1 MKNEITIP
9 QNSAERYTF
18 KRLYRETLSHALF
31 AAIKEVIPEKRVII
45 GHSLGDGYYFSC
57 QDGTVITNDECE
69 KIKQKLHSLIED
81 DTKIEAFT
89 LPYREAIELLQ
100 KENLTDAASLVRTN
114 ALQTVEFNRIKNYIM
129 LNMHNTFTSLGIL
142 KAWELRPYGGKGL
155 LLRYPRSEDLT
166 RIGEWKDN
174 PKLFSVFNEYLT
186 NCRIL
191 NLYGIGKL
199 NDIIMS
205 GNIGDFIETSEA
217 LQRRK
222 IIEVADMIVKRG
234 TVKCVFVAGP
244 SSSNKTTFAKRLVLN
259 LKSYGYDPIRLSLD
273 DYYFTKDLVPKDE
286 NGEPDLECIE
296 AIDTALFKEHIGLLL
311 SGKEVHL
318 PNFEFNVG
326 GTGRR
331 TFAEEATVMRDN
343 TILVVEGLH
352 ALNPKISDV
361 FDKNLIF
368 KIYISAL
375 TVLNIDEH
383 TRVRTTDNRIIRRL
397 VRDSFSRSA
406 PALETLRMWN
416 SVEKGERKY
425 IFPYQNNV
433 DAAINSAHDYELSV
447 LKVFAEPL
455 LKGVSPCEEDV
466 YPLAQRLL
474 KMLSLFYPIPST
486 YVPSDSMLR
495 EFIPQ

>member
-1 MKNEITIP
+1 MDR
-9 QNSAERYTF
+9 RY
-18 KRLYRETLSHALF
+18 K
-31 AAIKEVIPEKRVII
+31 V
-45 GHSLGDGYYFSC
+45 
-57 QDGTVITNDECE
+57 
-69 KIKQKLHSLIED
+69 
-81 DTKIEAFT
+81 
-89 LPYREAIELLQ
+89 
-100 KENLTDAASLVRTN
+100 
-114 ALQTVEFNRIKNYIM
+114 
-129 LNMHNTFTSLGIL
+129 
-142 KAWELRPYGGKGL
+142 
-155 LLRYPRSEDLT
+155 
-166 RIGEWKDN
+166 
-174 PKLFSVFNEYLT
+174 
-186 NCRIL
+186 
-191 NLYGIGKL
+191 
-199 NDIIMS
+199 
-205 GNIGDFIETSEA
+205 
-217 LQRRK
+217 
-222 IIEVADMIVKRG
+222 
-234 TVKCVFVAGP
+234 
-244 SSSNKTTFAKRLVLN
+244 
-259 LKSYGYDPIRLSLD
+259 SLD

-331 TFAEEATVMRDN
+331 TFAEEATVMREN